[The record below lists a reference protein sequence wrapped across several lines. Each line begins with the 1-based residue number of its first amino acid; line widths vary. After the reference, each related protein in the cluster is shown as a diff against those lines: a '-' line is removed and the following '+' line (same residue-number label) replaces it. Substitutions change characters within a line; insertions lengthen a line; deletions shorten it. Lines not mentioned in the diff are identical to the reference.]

1 MHRWLSIAMIAC
13 AASACSETHPPD
25 RLVFGVSGGRTA
37 DASSAEADA
46 EMRQFLDW
54 KLNQICTLG
63 YETVKVETLAA
74 EAGKQIVDEEARCK
88 DYRFKLLSDL
98 F

>member
-1 MHRWLSIAMIAC
+1 MHRWLPIVVIAC
-13 AASACSETHPPD
+13 IACGCTTTHPPD
-25 RLVFGVSGGRTA
+25 RLVFGVSGDRAAGASTA
-37 DASSAEADA
+37 QADA

-74 EAGKQIVDEEARCK
+74 EVDKQIVDEEARCQ
-88 DYRFKLLSDL
+88 DYRFRFFDL

>member
-1 MHRWLSIAMIAC
+1 MTRWLPIVVTAFV
-13 AASACSETHPPD
+13 ASACTTEHPPD
-25 RLVFGVSGGRTA
+25 RLVFGVSGDRVAGT
-37 DASSAEADA
+37 SSEQADA

-63 YETVKVETLAA
+63 YETVRVDTLGA
-74 EAGKQIVDEEARCK
+74 EEGKQIVDEEARCNN
-88 DYRFKLLSDL
+88 YSLKLIPDL